1 MPVSH
6 FWGSIYRNILPS
18 LTQLVAHLSV
28 IYHRPTRSTRP
39 ASDFE
44 PDNNL
49 RQNSGQR
56 IVLFFFLSG
65 HTTINLVLQ
74 MKKICVKF
82 GQEVGQ
88 RGRSCKCRRI
98 VCEVFVSSCKFGC
111 TVAPVWVHA
120 PPCKGRRQYFSG
132 SHRKKE
138 LLRTLSLSWDRRYF
152 SDRSLLKFSHCFLK
166 INYL

>member
-28 IYHRPTRSTRP
+28 IYHRPTRSTGP
-39 ASDFE
+39 PVISSQTTTFGKIQAK
-44 PDNNL
+44 
-49 RQNSGQR
+49 G
-56 IVLFFFLSG
+56 LFFFFFSG

-88 RGRSCKCRRI
+88 RGRSCKRRRI
-98 VCEVFVSSCKFGC
+98 VCEVFVSRCKFGC

-120 PPCKGRRQYFSG
+120 LPCKGRRQYFSG